1 LGAANPAFN
10 EAGQHTNQKMKQP
23 FIMIYGKTIM
33 NRTVN
38 VRLKGVILFFAILT
52 LLSSAAHA
60 GGLSN
65 KWRINVNH
73 DAKSDGTMIFRV
85 SPKDQP
91 PIDMTVNIKDGT
103 NENRVAVAI
112 REAFQAQLPKDG
124 YHIERDDFE
133 DVLIKKRGDTP
144 NFGLKLVSSNVEKVK
159 IRMHKE

>member
-1 LGAANPAFN
+1 
-10 EAGQHTNQKMKQP
+10 M
-23 FIMIYGKTIM
+23 
-33 NRTVN
+33 
-38 VRLKGVILFFAILT
+38 FFAILT